1 MSGIYTI
8 IFVVLFFLFHQKW
21 FHQLVGQV
29 LLAGRYLKTFRS
41 LISMAGSGY
50 NDVNIFLYIHIRQ
63 GKLITRKMMLFVYRC
78 TYNTLR
84 EYMR

>member
-29 LLAGRYLKTFRS
+29 LLAGRYLNTFRS

-50 NDVNIFLYIHIRQ
+50 NDVNIFLYTRTPRQVDYTKDDVIRIPMYIQ
-63 GKLITRKMMLFVYRC
+63 YVT
-78 TYNTLR
+78 
-84 EYMR
+84 